1 MGLSNA
7 SASNRAIILAAL
19 AIVSAILSNFA
30 TRHNGILWTP
40 RLAVLDIPLLP
51 GVFFGT
57 VLALAIWLWVSRRIF
72 AIGFIL
78 LSTVLAWFA
87 ADFTAQYAFASI
99 GKMLDE
105 IAAPGKIFPTT
116 INFTL
121 AVCGVLGGL
130 VGSTTL
136 TFGLALV
143 CREFGA
149 FENWARIVM
158 PGTALGILLE
168 LAEKDDKLVVHVGTL
183 LPLFLAW
190 QMTVAAIIGY
200 CIVPRSGD
208 GKLAPH

>member
-30 TRHNGILWTP
+30 WHDGILWTP
-40 RLAVLDIPLLP
+40 RLALRDIPLLP
-51 GVFFGT
+51 GVFFGI

-72 AIGFIL
+72 AMVVIL

-87 ADFTAQYAFASI
+87 AGITAQYALTSI
-99 GKMLDE
+99 HKMLEE
-105 IAAPGKIFPTT
+105 IAAPGKIVPT

-136 TFGLALV
+136 TFALSLV
-143 CREFGA
+143 CKEFGA

-158 PGTALGILLE
+158 PGTALGVLLE
-168 LAEKDDKLVVHVGTL
+168 LVAKDDKLPVHIGSI

-190 QMTVAAIIGY
+190 QVTVAAVIGY
-200 CIVPRSGD
+200 CIVPRTSD
-208 GKLAPH
+208 YKPIPQ

>member
-30 TRHNGILWTP
+30 WHGGILWTP
-40 RLAVLDIPLLP
+40 RLAIWKVPLLP

-72 AIGFIL
+72 AIAAIL
-78 LSTVLAWFA
+78 LSTVLAWLA
-87 ADFTAQYAFASI
+87 AEITAESAFASI
-99 GKMLDE
+99 QKMLEE
-105 IAAPGKIFPTT
+105 IAAPGKLPMITFV
-116 INFTL
+116 F

-130 VGSTTL
+130 VGSAIL
-136 TFGLALV
+136 TFGLSLV
-143 CREFGA
+143 CKEFGA

-158 PGTALGILLE
+158 PGTALGVLLE
-168 LAEKDDKLVVHVGTL
+168 LLAKDDKLPVHIGSI

-190 QMTVAAIIGY
+190 QVTVAAVIGY